1 MKLINENENK
11 YVNNQVLLYKKNCSR
26 STPPTNPTVM
36 DLEAKRVEAKAFK
49 SAHYQDKRD
58 NCMTDR
64 ECCPSYFV
72 FVILG
77 LPGANLSYLSA
88 EDLAKT
94 SGQPAKAKS
103 KDGRHAQD
111 STTRDSTTREAQE
124 IANANLLAE
133 FKESNRVKVATLAAA
148 AAADELNRLKELIT
162 MASEMPGFISEVELQ
177 DLKLKYMGLLCASL
191 SKTLEAPHPYQTP
204 IIGST
209 ATSSTTTN
217 SAADATTSTEVFFG
231 KEFDEEDDAIHYPTL
246 LVVDNVDIPD
256 DNPDDDSS
264 PVDYYPDD
272 TVDLLS
278 SIAAAELP
286 TAPHVADV
294 AGGGGTV
301 EWYRGG
307 GGKEKMIKSPVAPPV
322 ITKKRFRAQEQEPTK
337 GSSGR
342 VVKPKVI
349 ADAGQSNPEFCAHL
363 FSIKSKKCPTCFNV
377 RKKTFV

>member
-1 MKLINENENK
+1 MIMK
-11 YVNNQVLLYKKNCSR
+11 VNMSTIKCYCLRL
-26 STPPTNPTVM
+26 TPPHTPTVM
-36 DLEAKRVEAKAFK
+36 ELESKRVEAKAFK
-49 SAHYQDKRD
+49 ADHYQDKRD
-58 NCMTDR
+58 NCMMER
-64 ECCPSYFV
+64 ECCPCYFV

-111 STTRDSTTREAQE
+111 STTTAARKIEATDAKE

-286 TAPHVADV
+286 TAPHVADG
-294 AGGGGTV
+294 GGGGTV

-322 ITKKRFRAQEQEPTK
+322 ITKKRFHAQELTK